1 MKTMQDLLDTLGV
14 STLPAQFEACFEAS
28 AAAYEKSGVPFL
40 QDAFLDM
47 LQDKWEIFHEKWD
60 FVKKS
65 AKRVRKSDFFARFS
79 LLLYH
84 ALENR
89 GEELMRLCEIPRFA
103 DPEAQVD
110 LEMATFFAFLAFVPE
125 IADYYSSCGVPR
137 DIVCATLTDCYEN
150 AIRVCYGCFGR
161 DGFEIKRLFVWQQ
174 HYLNHRILRVG
185 RLNFEI
191 KYEFSTSAVVLG
203 NKQGAYKIL
212 MRDKQISPN
221 GQIVGTVGED
231 ETAFFATFTETP
243 DAFVGY
249 EADVENAV
257 VIPTPVTLPKSEW
270 EVVADDK
277 THTVNVH
284 IPEDGAFTPEVIEAA
299 YRKCLDLFGRC
310 LPDFHPRAFTCHSW
324 MMDPQLAQFL
334 RPASNIVAFQRKYL
348 RYPSK
353 TDGKAPFMFLFRKPA
368 ERLEDL
374 VEDTSLQRKVKAH
387 YLAGKHLYTPGGIF
401 MTDDL

>member
-1 MKTMQDLLDTLGV
+1 MQDDFL
-14 STLPAQFEACFEAS
+14 EA
-28 AAAYEKSGVPFL
+28 L
-40 QDAFLDM
+40 QS
-47 LQDKWEIFHEKWD
+47 KWEIFHEKWD

-65 AKRVRKSDFFARFS
+65 AERVRKNDFFARFS

-89 GEELMRLCEIPRFA
+89 GDGLIRLSEIPHFD

-125 IADYYSSCGVPR
+125 IATYYSSCGVPR
-137 DIVCATLTDCYEN
+137 ETVCATLTDCYEN
-150 AIRVCYGCFGR
+150 AIRVCYGR

-185 RLNFEI
+185 RLNFEL
-191 KYEFSTSAVVLG
+191 KYEFSTSAVVLRS
-203 NKQGAYKIL
+203 KQGAYKIL
-212 MRDKQISPN
+212 MKNKEISPS
-221 GQIVGTVGED
+221 GRIVGTVGED
-231 ETAFFATFTETP
+231 KTAFVATLTETP

-257 VIPTPVTLPKSEW
+257 VRPTPVTLPKSEW
-270 EVVADDK
+270 EVVADEK

-299 YRKCLDLFGRC
+299 YRECLDLFGRC
-310 LPDFHPRAFTCHSW
+310 FPDFHPRAFTCHSW
-324 MMDPQLAQFL
+324 MMDPQLTEFL
-334 RPASNIVAFQRKYL
+334 RPESNIVAFQQKYM

-353 TDGKAPFMFLFRKPA
+353 TDGKAPCMFLFRKPV

-387 YLAGKHLYTPGGIF
+387 YLAGKYLYAPGGIF
-401 MTDDL
+401 MADDL